1 MEKIMNKSKSTSA
14 LLALAVALPN
24 FITPVIAA
32 QNTGATVMPIAEKRV
47 APMQKMEIKKAQ
59 PSELKKM
66 QTKKAEPAELKKMLN
81 KELARMTPAEK
92 KQIGQARIN
101 QLKAISGDEI
111 ARGGCFTQGVG
122 CQGTSGFTSGVLC
135 CVIIKTGL

>member
-1 MEKIMNKSKSTSA
+1 MNKSKSTSA

-32 QNTGATVMPIAEKRV
+32 QNTGATVLPVAEKRV
-47 APMQKMEIKKAQ
+47 APTQKMQMKERASPTEKMQMKKAQ
-59 PSELKKM
+59 PA
-66 QTKKAEPAELKKMLN
+66 QLKKMLN
-81 KELARMTPAEK
+81 EELAKMTPAEK

-122 CQGTSGFTSGVLC
+122 CQGTGGFTRGVLW
-135 CVIIKTGL
+135 CVTIRTGL

>member
-1 MEKIMNKSKSTSA
+1 MNKSKSTTA
-14 LLALAVALPN
+14 MLALAVALPN

-32 QNTGATVMPIAEKRV
+32 QNTGAIALPVVEKRV
-47 APMQKMEIKKAQ
+47 SPTQKMEAKK
-59 PSELKKM
+59 
-66 QTKKAEPAELKKMLN
+66 TKPAELKKMLS
-81 KELARMTPAEK
+81 KELAEMTPAQK
-92 KQIGQARIN
+92 KEIGQARIN
-101 QLKAISGDEI
+101 QLKAITGDEI

>member
-1 MEKIMNKSKSTSA
+1 MNKSKSTSA

-32 QNTGATVMPIAEKRV
+32 QKTAATVLPVQEKRV
-47 APMQKMEIKKAQ
+47 SPTQ
-59 PSELKKM
+59 KM

-81 KELARMTPAEK
+81 EELARMTPAEK

-101 QLKAISGDEI
+101 QLKANSGDEI
-111 ARGGCFTQGVG
+111 TRGGCFTQGVG

-135 CVIIKTGL
+135 CVIIRTGI

>member
-32 QNTGATVMPIAEKRV
+32 QNTGATVLPVAEKRV
-47 APMQKMEIKKAQ
+47 APTQKMQ
-59 PSELKKM
+59 M
-66 QTKKAEPAELKKMLN
+66 KKAEPAELKKMLN
-81 KELARMTPAEK
+81 EELARMTPAEK

>member
-1 MEKIMNKSKSTSA
+1 MNKSKSTSA

-32 QNTGATVMPIAEKRV
+32 QKTAATVLPVQEKRV
-47 APMQKMEIKKAQ
+47 SPTQKM
-59 PSELKKM
+59 L
-66 QTKKAEPAELKKMLN
+66 TKKAEPAELKKMLN
-81 KELARMTPAEK
+81 EELARMTPAEK

-135 CVIIKTGL
+135 CVIIRTGI

>member
-1 MEKIMNKSKSTSA
+1 MNKSKSTSA

-32 QNTGATVMPIAEKRV
+32 QNTGATVLPVAEKRV
-47 APMQKMEIKKAQ
+47 SPTQ
-59 PSELKKM
+59 KM
-66 QTKKAEPAELKKMLN
+66 QTKKAEPAQLKKMLN
-81 KELARMTPAEK
+81 EELARMTPAEK

-101 QLKAISGDEI
+101 QLKAITGDEI